1 MNRIFKFCL
10 LFTML
15 FLIHNVSYA
24 FYTNAEVKQGNVVYT
39 FESGRMQCLSEIDAK
54 GHTWALIKNLD
65 ENTTVNF
72 NNIESRRGDFVLVL
86 TMLVKD
92 TSGICASWVNIQEV
106 KLVIDP
112 VRVEKTTLFGKPIY
126 EKNNLTIMQS

>member
-1 MNRIFKFCL
+1 MNRIFKFCV

-15 FLIHNVSYA
+15 FLINNVSYA
-24 FYTNAEVKQGNVVYT
+24 FDCNAEVKQGNVVYT
-39 FESGRMQCLSEIDAK
+39 FESGRMQCLSEIDSE
-54 GHTWALIKNLD
+54 GHTWALIKSLD

-72 NNIESRRGDFVLVL
+72 NKTESCRGDFVLVL

-112 VRVEKTTLFGKPIY
+112 IQVEKTTLSGKPIY
-126 EKNNLTIMQS
+126 EKNNLTVMQS